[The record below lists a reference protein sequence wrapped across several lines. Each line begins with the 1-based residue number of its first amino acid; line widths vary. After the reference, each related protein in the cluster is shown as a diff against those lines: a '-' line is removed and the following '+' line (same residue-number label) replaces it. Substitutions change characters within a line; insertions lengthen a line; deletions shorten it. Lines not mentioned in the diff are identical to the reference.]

1 MPLNFKLNT
10 GLTGA
15 FFYFCLSNLSI
26 TIMNVFKF
34 GGASVSSASAVRN
47 SVNILKMYP
56 GNKVLVISA
65 MGKTTNAL
73 EIVARKYFNQD
84 PEVWTAFQ
92 EVKDYHEGIIAE
104 LWGGPTELPEIE
116 KMFVAIS
123 NRIKGEPSLN
133 FDYEYDQIVAFGEL
147 ISTQIISSYFNQI
160 ELKNRWV
167 DVRNCLKTDD
177 QFREANINWEL
188 SVRLAK
194 RMFTFETEDLYITQG
209 FIGGTLTNQTTTLG
223 REGSDYTAAILA
235 NLLDAE
241 EVSIWK
247 NVPGILNADPDFF
260 ANTVK
265 LDELSYKEAIE
276 LSYSGA
282 KVIHPKTIKPLQNK
296 NIPLFVKSFLEPE
309 KPGTIIHSLEHPLEL
324 VPVIIMKKNM
334 ALITLTPND
343 FSFISIGSVSDVF
356 GLFARYRLK
365 VGLLQQSAI
374 DLSLAFDEPEQGIED
389 LINNLHQKFEVKY
402 NTGLNLVTIRYY
414 NAESV
419 AQISDGRR
427 IYVEQKSRRTAR
439 ILLK

>member
-1 MPLNFKLNT
+1 MK
-10 GLTGA
+10 
-15 FFYFCLSNLSI
+15 
-26 TIMNVFKF
+26 VFKF
-34 GGASVSSASAVRN
+34 GGASVSSAHAVRN

-56 GNKVLVISA
+56 EKKVLVISA

-84 PEVWTAFQ
+84 TEVWTIFQ
-92 EVKDYHEGIIAE
+92 EVKDYHLGIIAE
-104 LWGGPTELPEIE
+104 LWGESVEVPEVE
-116 KMFVAIS
+116 KLFAQLAS
-123 NRIKGEPSLN
+123 RIKGERSLN

-147 ISTQIISSYFNQI
+147 ISTQIISSYFNKI
-160 ELKNRWV
+160 GLKNRWI

-188 SVRLAK
+188 SQRLAK
-194 RMFTFETEDLYITQG
+194 RIFSFETEELYITQG
-209 FIGGTLTNQTTTLG
+209 FIGGTMTNQTTTLG

-241 EVSIWK
+241 DVSIWK

-260 ANTVK
+260 ANTQK

-309 KPGTIIHSLEHPLEL
+309 KPGTIIHAVEHALEL

-334 ALITLTPND
+334 ALITLTPSD
-343 FSFISIGSVSDVF
+343 FSFISINNVADVF
-356 GLFARYRLK
+356 TLFAKHRLK
-365 VGLLQQSAI
+365 VGLIQQSAV
-374 DLSLAFDEPEQGIED
+374 DLSLAFDEPEQGIEG
-389 LINNLHQKFEVKY
+389 LIGNLQQKFEVKY
-402 NTGLNLVTIRYY
+402 NTGLDLVTVRYY
-414 NAESV
+414 DSETVDQVSE
-419 AQISDGRR
+419 GRKV
-427 IYVEQKSRRTAR
+427 YVEQKSRRTAR
-439 ILLK
+439 MLLK

>member
-1 MPLNFKLNT
+1 MK
-10 GLTGA
+10 
-15 FFYFCLSNLSI
+15 
-26 TIMNVFKF
+26 VFKF
-34 GGASVSSASAVRN
+34 GGASVSSAEAVRN
-47 SVNILKMYP
+47 SVNILNMYP

-73 EIVARKYFNQD
+73 EVVARKYFNQD

-92 EVKDYHEGIIAE
+92 EVITYHEGIITE
-104 LWGGPTELPEIE
+104 LWGEPTALQEIE
-116 KMFVAIS
+116 RLFNQIS
-123 NRIKGEPSLN
+123 TRISGDRSMN
-133 FDYEYDQIVAFGEL
+133 FDYEYDQIVAYGEL
-147 ISTQIISSYFNQI
+147 ISTQIISLYFNKI
-160 ELKNRWV
+160 GLKNKWI

-177 QFREANINWEL
+177 QYRESNINWEL
-188 SVRLAK
+188 SERLS
-194 RMFTFETEDLYITQG
+194 RRQFTFESDDLYITQG

-260 ANTVK
+260 QHTQK

-309 KPGTIIHSLEHPLEL
+309 KPGTIIHSVEHPLEL
-324 VPVIIMKKNM
+324 IPVIIVKKNM
-334 ALITLTPND
+334 ALITLSPND
-343 FSFISIGSVSDVF
+343 FSFISINSVADVF
-356 GLFARYRLK
+356 SLFAKYRLK

-374 DLSLAFDEPEQGIED
+374 DLSLAFDEPEQGID
-389 LINNLHQKFEVKY
+389 SLIRQLQEKFEVKY
-402 NTGLNLVTIRYY
+402 NTDLDLVTIRYY
-414 NAESV
+414 TPESV
-419 AQISDGRR
+419 RQISDGRK
-427 IYVEQKSRRTAR
+427 IYIEQKSRRTAR
-439 ILLK
+439 MLLK

>member
-1 MPLNFKLNT
+1 MK
-10 GLTGA
+10 
-15 FFYFCLSNLSI
+15 I
-26 TIMNVFKF
+26 FKF
-34 GGASVSSASAVRN
+34 GGASVSSAEAIRN

-73 EIVARKYFNQD
+73 EIVARKFFSQD
-84 PEVWTAFQ
+84 PEVLTAFQ
-92 EVKDYHEGIIAE
+92 EVKVYHEGIITE
-104 LWGGPTELPEIE
+104 LWGEPTALLEIE
-116 KMFVAIS
+116 RLFDQIS
-123 NRIKGEPSLN
+123 TRISGDRSMN
-133 FDYEYDQIVAFGEL
+133 FDYEYDQIVAYGEL
-147 ISTQIISSYFNQI
+147 ISTQIISLYFNKI
-160 ELKNRWV
+160 GLKNRWI

-177 QFREANINWEL
+177 QYRESNINWEL
-188 SVRLAK
+188 STRLAK
-194 RMFTFETEDLYITQG
+194 RQFTFESDDLYITQG

-260 ANTVK
+260 SSTQK

-309 KPGTIIHSLEHPLEL
+309 KPGTIIHSVEHPLEL
-324 VPVIIMKKNM
+324 VPVIIVKKNM
-334 ALITLTPND
+334 ALITLSPND
-343 FSFISIGSVSDVF
+343 FSFISINSVADVF
-356 GLFARYRLK
+356 SLFAKYRLK

-374 DLSLAFDEPEQGIED
+374 DLSLAFDEPEQGID
-389 LINNLHQKFEVKY
+389 SLINQLQEKFEVKY
-402 NTGLNLVTIRYY
+402 NTDLDLVTIRYY
-414 NAESV
+414 TAETVSHI
-419 AQISDGRR
+419 QEGRKV
-427 IYVEQKSRRTAR
+427 YVEQKSRRTAR
-439 ILLK
+439 MLLK

>member
-1 MPLNFKLNT
+1 MK
-10 GLTGA
+10 
-15 FFYFCLSNLSI
+15 
-26 TIMNVFKF
+26 VFKF
-34 GGASVSSASAVRN
+34 GGVSISSADGVRN
-47 SVNILKMYP
+47 SIDILRMYS
-56 GNKVLVISA
+56 GQKVLVISA

-84 PEVWTAFQ
+84 PEVWTIFK
-92 EVKDYHEGIIAE
+92 EIKDYHDGIVDQ
-104 LWGGPTELPEIE
+104 LWGETTQLPEVE
-116 KMFVAIS
+116 KLFTQLG
-123 NRIKGEPSLN
+123 NRIKGDRSMN

-147 ISTQIISSYFNQI
+147 ISTQIISLYFNKTG
-160 ELKNRWV
+160 LRNRWV
-167 DVRNCLKTDD
+167 DIRNCLKTDD

-194 RMFTFETEDLYITQG
+194 RVFTFESDDLYVTQG
-209 FIGGTLTNQTTTLG
+209 FLGGTLTNQTTTLG

-260 ANTVK
+260 PNTQK

-282 KVIHPKTIKPLQNK
+282 KIIHPKTIKPLQNK

-309 KPGTIIHSLEHPLEL
+309 KPGTIIHAVEHPLDL

-343 FSFISIGSVSDVF
+343 FSFISINSVSEVF
-356 GLFARYRLK
+356 SLFAKYRLK
-365 VGLLQQSAI
+365 VGLIQQSALDFSI
-374 DLSLAFDEPEQGIED
+374 AFDEPEQGID
-389 LINNLHQKFEVKY
+389 NLIGQLKQKFEVKY
-402 NTGLNLVTIRYY
+402 NTGLDLVTIRYY
-414 NAESV
+414 TPETV
-419 AQISDGRR
+419 TQITNGRK

-439 ILLK
+439 MLLK

>member
-1 MPLNFKLNT
+1 MK
-10 GLTGA
+10 
-15 FFYFCLSNLSI
+15 
-26 TIMNVFKF
+26 VFKF
-34 GGASVSSASAVRN
+34 GGASVSSSEAVRS

-73 EIVARKYFNQD
+73 EMVARKYFNQD
-84 PEVWTAFQ
+84 PEVWTVFQ
-92 EVKDYHEGIIAE
+92 EVKSYHEGIISE
-104 LWGGPTELPEIE
+104 LWGESTELPEIE
-116 KMFVAIS
+116 KMFGLLS
-123 NRIKGEPSLN
+123 NRIKGERSLN

-147 ISTQIISSYFNQI
+147 ISTQIVSLYFNSI
-160 ELKNRWV
+160 GLKNRWV

-177 QFREANINWEL
+177 QYREANINWEL
-188 SVRLAK
+188 SERLAK
-194 RMFTFETEDLYITQG
+194 RLFTFEPDDLYITQG

-260 ANTVK
+260 SNTQK

-309 KPGTIIHSLEHPLEL
+309 KPGTVIHAVEHPLDL
-324 VPVIIMKKNM
+324 VPVIIVKKNM

-343 FSFISIGSVSDVF
+343 FSFISINNVSDVF
-356 GLFARYRLK
+356 SLFAKYRLK
-365 VGLLQQSAI
+365 VGLIQQSAI
-374 DLSLAFDEPEQGIED
+374 DLSIAFDEPEQGID
-389 LINNLHQKFEVKY
+389 VLIRQLQEKFEVKY
-402 NTGLNLVTIRYY
+402 NTDLDLVTIRYY
-414 NAESV
+414 TPESV
-419 AQISDGRR
+419 AQISAGRT

-439 ILLK
+439 MLLK

>member
-1 MPLNFKLNT
+1 MK
-10 GLTGA
+10 
-15 FFYFCLSNLSI
+15 
-26 TIMNVFKF
+26 VFKF
-34 GGASVSSASAVRN
+34 GGASVSSADGVRN
-47 SVNILKMYP
+47 STNILRMYP

-65 MGKTTNAL
+65 MGKITNAL
-73 EIVARKYFNQD
+73 EIIARKYFNQD
-84 PEVWTAFQ
+84 PDVWTIFQ
-92 EVKDYHEGIIAE
+92 EVKAFHDEIVAE
-104 LWGGPTELPEIE
+104 LWGEATVLPELE
-116 KMFVAIS
+116 RLFAQLS
-123 NRIKGEPSLN
+123 SRIKGERSMN

-147 ISTQIISSYFNQI
+147 FSTQIISLYFNKTGI
-160 ELKNRWV
+160 KNRWV

-194 RMFTFETEDLYITQG
+194 RMFTFETEDLYVTQG

-241 EVSIWK
+241 EVDIWK

-260 ANTVK
+260 SNTIK

-282 KVIHPKTIKPLQNK
+282 KIIHPKTIKPLQNK

-309 KPGTIIHSLEHPLEL
+309 KPGTIIHAVEHALEL

-343 FSFISIGSVSDVF
+343 FSFISINSVAEVF
-356 GLFARYRLK
+356 SLFARYRLK
-365 VGLLQQSAI
+365 VGLIQQSAL
-374 DLSLAFDEPEQGIED
+374 DLSLAFDEPEQGIEI
-389 LINNLHQKFEVKY
+389 LINQLQQRFEVKY
-402 NTGLNLVTIRYY
+402 NTGLDLVTIRYY
-414 NAESV
+414 TPETV
-419 AQISDGRR
+419 TQISNGRQ

-439 ILLK
+439 MLLK

>member
-1 MPLNFKLNT
+1 MK
-10 GLTGA
+10 
-15 FFYFCLSNLSI
+15 
-26 TIMNVFKF
+26 VFKF
-34 GGASVSSASAVRN
+34 GGASVSSADAVRN
-47 SVNILKMYP
+47 SINILNLNP
-56 GNKVLVISA
+56 GHKVLVISA

-84 PEVWTAFQ
+84 PEVWTIYQ
-92 EVKDYHEGIIAE
+92 EVKAYHDGIIAE
-104 LWGGPTELPEIE
+104 LWGEETVLPDVE
-116 KMFVAIS
+116 KLFTQLS
-123 NRIKGEPSLN
+123 NRIKGERSLN

-147 ISTQIISSYFNQI
+147 ISTQIISLYFNSVGI
-160 ELKNRWV
+160 KNRWT

-194 RMFTFETEDLYITQG
+194 RMFTFESEDLYITQG

-260 ANTVK
+260 PNTQK

-296 NIPLFVKSFLEPE
+296 NIPLLVKSFLEPE
-309 KPGTIIHSLEHPLEL
+309 KPGTIIHALEHPLEL
-324 VPVIIMKKNM
+324 VPVVIMKKNM

-343 FSFISIGSVSDVF
+343 FSFISINSVSDVF
-356 GLFARYRLK
+356 SLFAKYRLR
-365 VGLLQQSAI
+365 VGLIQQSAL
-374 DLSLAFDEPEQGIED
+374 DFSLAFDEPEQGIEN
-389 LINNLHQKFEVKY
+389 LIAMLQQKFEVKY
-402 NTGLNLVTIRYY
+402 NTGLDLVTIRYY
-414 NAESV
+414 TTESI
-419 AQISDGRR
+419 AQITNGRKV
-427 IYVEQKSRRTAR
+427 YVEQKSRRTAR
-439 ILLK
+439 MLLK

>member
-1 MPLNFKLNT
+1 MK
-10 GLTGA
+10 
-15 FFYFCLSNLSI
+15 
-26 TIMNVFKF
+26 VFKF
-34 GGASVSSASAVRN
+34 GGASVSSADAVRN
-47 SVNILKMYP
+47 SINILNLNP
-56 GNKVLVISA
+56 GHKVLVISA

-73 EIVARKYFNQD
+73 EIVARRYFNQD
-84 PEVWTAFQ
+84 PEVWTIYQ
-92 EVKDYHEGIIAE
+92 EVKAYHDGIIAE
-104 LWGGPTELPEIE
+104 LWGEETVLPEVE
-116 KMFVAIS
+116 KLFTQLS
-123 NRIKGEPSLN
+123 NRIKGERSLN

-147 ISTQIISSYFNQI
+147 ISTQIISLYFNNVGI
-160 ELKNRWV
+160 KNRWT

-194 RMFTFETEDLYITQG
+194 RMFTFESDGLYITQG

-260 ANTVK
+260 PNTQK

-296 NIPLFVKSFLEPE
+296 NIPLLVKSFLEPE
-309 KPGTIIHSLEHPLEL
+309 KPGTIIHAVEHPLEL
-324 VPVIIMKKNM
+324 VPVVIMKKNM

-343 FSFISIGSVSDVF
+343 FSFISINSVSDVF
-356 GLFARYRLK
+356 SLFAKYRLR
-365 VGLLQQSAI
+365 VGLIQQSAL
-374 DLSLAFDEPEQGIED
+374 DFSLAFDEPEQGIEN
-389 LINNLHQKFEVKY
+389 LIAVLQQKFEVKY
-402 NTGLNLVTIRYY
+402 NTGLDLVTIRYY
-414 NAESV
+414 TPESI
-419 AQISDGRR
+419 AQITNGRKV
-427 IYVEQKSRRTAR
+427 YVEQKSRRTAR
-439 ILLK
+439 MLLK

>member
-1 MPLNFKLNT
+1 MK
-10 GLTGA
+10 
-15 FFYFCLSNLSI
+15 
-26 TIMNVFKF
+26 VFKF
-34 GGASVSSASAVRN
+34 GGASVSSAHAVRN
-47 SVNILKMYP
+47 SVNILNMYP

-73 EIVARKYFNQD
+73 EIVARKYFNHD
-84 PEVWTAFQ
+84 PEVWTIFQ
-92 EVKDYHEGIIAE
+92 EVKEYHTGIIAE
-104 LWGGPTELPEIE
+104 LWGKPTEVPEIE
-116 KMFVAIS
+116 KLFKQLS
-123 NRIKGEPSLN
+123 DRIKGERSLN

-147 ISTQIISSYFNQI
+147 ISTQIISSYFNKTG
-160 ELKNRWV
+160 LRNRWI

-177 QFREANINWEL
+177 QFREGNINWEL

-194 RMFTFETEDLYITQG
+194 RLFTFESEELYITQG

-260 ANTVK
+260 ASTQK

-309 KPGTIIHSLEHPLEL
+309 KPGTIIHAVEHALDL
-324 VPVIIMKKNM
+324 VPVIIVKKNM

-343 FSFISIGSVSDVF
+343 YSFIGIASVSDVF
-356 GLFARYRLK
+356 ALFAKHRLR
-365 VGLLQQSAI
+365 VGLIQQSAI
-374 DLSLAFDEPEQGIED
+374 DLSLAFDEPEQGIEG
-389 LINNLHQKFEVKY
+389 LINHLQQKFEVKY
-402 NTGLNLVTIRYY
+402 NTGLDLVTIRYY
-414 NAESV
+414 NSETV
-419 AQISDGRR
+419 AQVSDGRKVY
-427 IYVEQKSRRTAR
+427 IEQKSRRTAR
-439 ILLK
+439 MLLK

>member
-1 MPLNFKLNT
+1 MK
-10 GLTGA
+10 
-15 FFYFCLSNLSI
+15 
-26 TIMNVFKF
+26 VFKF
-34 GGASVSSASAVRN
+34 GGASVSSADAVRN

-92 EVKDYHEGIIAE
+92 EVKDYHKGIIAE
-104 LWGGPTELPEIE
+104 LWGEPAELPEVE
-116 KMFVAIS
+116 KHFTLLS
-123 NRIKGEPSLN
+123 NRIKGERSLN

-147 ISTQIISSYFNQI
+147 ISTQIISSYFNKIGLQ
-160 ELKNRWV
+160 NRWV

-194 RMFTFETEDLYITQG
+194 RLFTFESDDLYITQG

-260 ANTVK
+260 ANTQK

-296 NIPLFVKSFLEPE
+296 NIPLLVKSFLEPE
-309 KPGTIIHSLEHPLEL
+309 KPGTIIHAVEHTLEL
-324 VPVIIMKKNM
+324 VPVIIVKKNM

-356 GLFARYRLK
+356 GLFAKYRLR

-389 LINNLHQKFEVKY
+389 LIKQLHQKFEVKY
-402 NTGLNLVTIRYY
+402 NTGLDLVTIRYY
-414 NAESV
+414 DTESV
-419 AQISDGRR
+419 AQISEGRS

-439 ILLK
+439 MLLK